1 MPNREGRETSGES
14 AIERHARDYPA
25 GAVLFREGEA
35 GDAMYVIQTGSVEI
49 RRVIADQ
56 ERVLAV
62 LSAGEFVGEMALLNG
77 HPRSATAVTREPSR
91 LLVIDGRTFE
101 AMLRG
106 RTEIAVRMIRML
118 AARLERANQQV
129 ELLLLPNHN
138 HRVVQCLRQL
148 SEERLETEGGTPE
161 AAVYLPLQA
170 REIAGKVGLP
180 MPEVADILERL
191 IAARLVVTATDAG
204 IDAPG
209 LVVPEVGRLLEFI
222 EFLELRDRH
231 GA

>member
-1 MPNREGRETSGES
+1 MTNRDTSGES

-25 GAVLFREGEA
+25 GTVLFREGER
-35 GDAMYVIQTGSVEI
+35 GDVMYVIQSGSVEI
-49 RRVIADQ
+49 RRTIGDS

-62 LSAGEFVGEMALLNG
+62 LPAGEFLGEMALLNKR
-77 HPRSATAVTREPSR
+77 PRSATAVTREPSR
-91 LLVIDGRTFE
+91 LLAIDSRTFE
-101 AMLRG
+101 GMLRG
-106 RTEIAVRMIRML
+106 RVEIAVRMIRAL

-148 SEERLETEGGTPE
+148 AEERLDAEGGTVE
-161 AAVYLPLQA
+161 SAVYLPLQA
-170 REIAGKVGLP
+170 REIGGKVGLSVD
-180 MPEVADILERL
+180 EVVDILERL
-191 IAARLVVTATDAG
+191 IAARLVVTATEAG

-209 LVVPEVGRLLEFI
+209 LVIPEVGRLLEFI

-231 GA
+231 GP